1 MVIVVGGIL
10 HQCGFGISR
19 DEAASDDGQEEEHE
33 HQSLVFHGLLK
44 GVVRLNSQQVWIKGK
59 MGWMELIATT
69 TTKTTYNKKP
79 SENSYECFFTIIT
92 IVAAVGGV
100 YS

>member
-1 MVIVVGGIL
+1 
-10 HQCGFGISR
+10 
-19 DEAASDDGQEEEHE
+19 
-33 HQSLVFHGLLK
+33 
-44 GVVRLNSQQVWIKGK
+44 VWIKSK
-59 MGWMELIATT
+59 MGWMEMIT